1 MLENIR
7 WDDIRIALAVAQLG
21 SLSRA
26 GELLGMNHSTVLRHV
41 NQLEASLNQKL
52 FIRHQRG
59 YRLTDAGRY
68 LLEHGQPLAASMQR
82 LHSNLA
88 ALDAS
93 PGGTLRISTA
103 TDFSQFF
110 APLLRDFRHQHPQ
123 IRVQVLATDEH
134 VSLTSGDV
142 HVAIR
147 MGPQPQQSDLIARPL
162 ARVSIHF
169 YAAASYV
176 RHYGLPT
183 TLEQAAEHL
192 WVLPTGNKRRIA
204 EIRAVLQQVPEHRIA
219 LSSNSFNDIYY
230 AVREGMGIGGFGSLQ
245 HQQAQHDGLTPVP
258 LDVPC
263 EPEPMWFVYH
273 RELKNSARV
282 KALLEFLQSQ
292 LAASPL
298 PDD

>member
-1 MLENIR
+1 MDDFR
-7 WDDIRIALAVAQLG
+7 WDDIRIALAVAEQG

-26 GELLGMNHSTVLRHV
+26 GEHLGMNHSTVLRHI
-41 NQLEASLNQKL
+41 NQLEAGLKQKL

-68 LLEHGQPLAASMQR
+68 LLQHGQPLAAAMQR

-110 APLLRDFRHQHPQ
+110 APLLRDFRQQHPQ

-134 VSLTSGDV
+134 VNLTSGDV

-147 MGPQPQQSDLIARPL
+147 MGPQPQQVDLIARPL
-162 ARVSIHF
+162 TQVGIHY
-169 YAAASYV
+169 YAAPSYIE
-176 RHYGLPT
+176 RYGLPT
-183 TLEQAAEHL
+183 SLSQAEQHW
-192 WVLPTGNKRRIA
+192 WVLPTGNKRKIA
-204 EIRAVLQQVPEHRIA
+204 EIQAVLQQVPEHRIT
-219 LSSNSFNDIYY
+219 LSSNSFTDIYY

-245 HQQAQHDGLTPVP
+245 HQQALRDGLRAVP
-258 LDVPC
+258 LDIPA
-263 EPEPMWFVYH
+263 EAEPMWFVYH

-282 KALLEFLQSQ
+282 KALLSFLQQQ
-292 LAASPL
+292 LTPGSDLAH
-298 PDD
+298 